1 MTTHPT
7 LDEPSLRELAERLL
21 HHPHPDGPTSVELV
35 VGALPDSLPATLPLP
50 SGARVVGSAM
60 YSRGHQRLSLSA
72 VFDVPETPTVALTTY
87 EAELTRHGWTTPRD
101 FRATH
106 GGFVSNEMG
115 EWRSYREGDQ
125 GPDLTAVVR
134 ARDGGSSEVQLRLN
148 WDAVYRPRRSH
159 HARLPGADLLPRLH
173 APAGAVMIRGASGG
187 GGEGHWDTTTT
198 LQTERSVAELE
209 EHFAGQL
216 IEAGWTRV
224 AGSTDATV
232 GWSTWEVPGDGSWR
246 GVLVVLAVFESAERF
261 LTLRIEEREQP

>member
-1 MTTHPT
+1 MTTHSSP
-7 LDEPSLRELAERLL
+7 DEPTLRELSERLL

-35 VGALPDSLPATLPLP
+35 VGALPDSLPPTLPLP
-50 SGARVVGSAM
+50 AGARVIGSAL
-60 YSRGHQRLSLSA
+60 YSRGDRRLSMSA
-72 VFDVPETPTVALTTY
+72 VFDVPEAPPVVLGKY
-87 EAELTRHGWTTPRD
+87 EAELTGHGWTTPED
-101 FRATH
+101 FRPMH
-106 GGFVSNEMG
+106 GGFVSSEMG

-134 ARDGGSSEVQLRLN
+134 ARDGGWSEVQLRLN
-148 WDAVYRPRRSH
+148 WDAVHRPRRSS
-159 HARLPGADLLPRLH
+159 HAMPPGADLLPRLH

-198 LQTERSVAELE
+198 LRSERSVAELE

-216 IEAGWTRV
+216 IESGWTRV
-224 AGSTDATV
+224 AGSTDAAV